1 MKILFA
7 TAEAFP
13 FIKTGG
19 LGDVAYSLP
28 KALHKE
34 DIDIRVIL
42 PKYSKIKSELLKKQ
56 QHIGH
61 KKIWVAHHNEYVG
74 VETVLYKGIPYYFI
88 DNERYFKRN
97 TIYGEFDDCE
107 RFLFF
112 AKAVVETMDI
122 TGFTPDIIHCNDW
135 QTGLIPIYLK
145 ERGKQD
151 IKTIFTIHNLRFQGF
166 FFNNVIES
174 LLEIDRYKYY
184 HEEGIKYY
192 DMISFLK
199 AGVVY
204 SDYITTVSESYAE
217 EIKTPELGEG
227 LHGLFQKLEYR
238 LSGVVNG
245 IDKSSY
251 PLPKKSKE
259 DLKIALQKR
268 LGLKVEKDIPLIA
281 MITRL
286 DSQKGIDFVI
296 EKMDE
301 IMSMGVQF
309 ILLGTGEDRYENFF
323 RWKES
328 QYPGYLCS
336 YIGFDSDLS
345 LEIYQGADLFLMP
358 SVYEPCGLAQMIA
371 MRYGCV
377 PVVRETGGLRDTV
390 TPYNECTGEGDGF
403 GFRELNANDMM
414 KTLHYAIRTY
424 HNPKEWHILVENAKK
439 RKNSWKESAK
449 KYQVIYQKVL
459 GRFHE
464 VEVIKNKKKK

>member
-1 MKILFA
+1 MKVLFA

-13 FIKTGG
+13 FVKTGG

-28 KALHKE
+28 KALQKE
-34 DIDIRVIL
+34 KIDVRVIL
-42 PKYSKIKSELLKKQ
+42 PKYSKIKEEFLKQKR
-56 QHIGH
+56 HLGH
-61 KKIWVAHHNEYVG
+61 KEIWVAHHNEYVG
-74 VETVLYKGIPYYFI
+74 IETVLYEDVTYYFI

-97 TIYGEFDDCE
+97 GIYGEFDDCE
-107 RFLFF
+107 RFLYF

-145 ERGKQD
+145 ERGMQE

-184 HEEGIKYY
+184 HEDGIKYY

-217 EIKTPELGEG
+217 EIKT
-227 LHGLFQKLEYR
+227 
-238 LSGVVNG
+238 
-245 IDKSSY
+245 
-251 PLPKKSKE
+251 KE
-259 DLKIALQKR
+259 NLKVKLQKK
-268 LGLKVEKDIPLIA
+268 LGLKIEKDTPLIA

-301 IMSMGVQF
+301 IMAMGVQF
-309 ILLGTGEDRYENFF
+309 ILLGTGESRYEDFF

-345 LEIYQGADLFLMP
+345 LEIYQGADIFLMP
-358 SVYEPCGLAQMIA
+358 SVYEPCGLSQMIA
-371 MRYGCV
+371 MRYGCI

-390 TPYNECTGEGDGF
+390 TPYNEYTGEGDGF

-414 KTLHYAIRTY
+414 KTLHYAVQVYQR
-424 HNPKEWHILVENAKK
+424 KQEWSVLIENTKA
-439 RKNSWKESAK
+439 RENSWKASAK
-449 KYQVIYQKVL
+449 KYEIIYQKVL
-459 GRFHE
+459 GKFHD
-464 VEVIKNKKKK
+464 VEVIKK